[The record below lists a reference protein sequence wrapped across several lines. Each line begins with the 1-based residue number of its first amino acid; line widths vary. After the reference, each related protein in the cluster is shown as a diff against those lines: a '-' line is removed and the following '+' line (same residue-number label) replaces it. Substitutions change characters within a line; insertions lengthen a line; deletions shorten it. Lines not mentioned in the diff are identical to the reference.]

1 MPYYS
6 LIVNKGATMT
16 IMFTVR
22 AASYDHVF
30 RYLAANWG
38 RLGLAAQFS
47 MPASEATAHRIEE
60 MFDQL
65 SPSYAIVEADTFI
78 QAPSDDEESD
88 DEGATDEEGEDDGA
102 TDEENEEF

>member
-16 IMFTVR
+16 IMFTIR

-78 QAPSDDEESD
+78 QAPSDDE
-88 DEGATDEEGEDDGA
+88 GATDEEGEDDGV